1 MSSSQRAC
9 TETQRRSGSGRSMPR
24 TVEHAAKVVGRRRL
38 LAREVELAVR
48 ALGLCITQKA
58 RRNKRAGGRLSH
70 DRSPTACKLVRVLF
84 DSPCTSTIFL
94 PSSMAVRSSNWS

>member
-9 TETQRRSGSGRSMPR
+9 TEKHKGSGADRSMPR
-24 TVEHAAKVVGRRRL
+24 TVEHAAKVVGRRCL

-70 DRSPTACKLVRVLF
+70 D
-84 DSPCTSTIFL
+84 
-94 PSSMAVRSSNWS
+94 